1 MKLTLDEVRVVAELA
16 QLALTPQELERFT
29 TELGDIITAV
39 EVVAQVD
46 AGPEN
51 GNRPSTDN
59 LREDRVGDMLSPKE
73 ALANA
78 PAREGTYFAVPKV
91 IS

>member
-46 AGPEN
+46 AVPEN
-51 GNRPSTDN
+51 GSRQSTDN